1 MGQPALAFSA
11 ALSKAAWS
19 APGMRA
25 VTSKWTLVTVQ
36 PASNLSRVT
45 EAVVSKLSGVM
56 PAFPSC
62 AESAMVKHPACAAA
76 INSSGLVPLAFSK
89 RVENEYGVLE
99 STPLSLDIVPFP
111 SLSDPFHTA
120 DALRTMNPS
129 SFSLDLFG
137 AAVPLSEVIAAL
149 AASPLQNPFYS
160 ISLQTP
166 TRFHAQLVC
175 LYFGSAA
182 GSRILVR

>member
-1 MGQPALAFSA
+1 
-11 ALSKAAWS
+11 
-19 APGMRA
+19 
-25 VTSKWTLVTVQ
+25 
-36 PASNLSRVT
+36 
-45 EAVVSKLSGVM
+45 
-56 PAFPSC
+56 
-62 AESAMVKHPACAAA
+62 
-76 INSSGLVPLAFSK
+76 LVPLAFSK

-149 AASPLQNPFYS
+149 TASPLQNPFYS

-166 TRFHAQLVC
+166 TRFHAQLVSP
-175 LYFGSAA
+175 YFGSAA